1 MEKEKIEKLA
11 EKEYP
16 YIEVRG
22 LNEQVI
28 NATNEECR
36 KAFIKDYQKAQEWIS
51 VKDRLPGNY
60 ETVLC
65 YGKPVDGG
73 FGITHCEHSDGIF
86 RFCDS
91 ERENKST
98 ITHWMERPQP
108 PKH

>member
-1 MEKEKIEKLA
+1 MEKEIEKLA

-16 YIEVRG
+16 INDWSDEATVYNR
-22 LNEQVI
+22 EQVNKRI
-28 NATNEECR
+28 G
-36 KAFIKDYQKAQEWIS
+36 FIKGYQKANEWIS

-73 FGITHCEHSDGIF
+73 FGITHCEHSDGTF
-86 RFCDS
+86 RFCES